1 MSTAPRSPRTS
12 RSPHAVRVLIMLA
25 GLCIPLTPG
34 LAAAQDKAPNSR
46 TPRVFLTE
54 ADRSL
59 LATLRAPLAPAAVDG
74 DLLPLSRI
82 TLYRSGVGAFERQGL
97 VQDAAQVQLRFDVSQ
112 INDILKSLQLLD
124 LDGGRVD
131 SVSYASKDPLKRRLN
146 SFNVPIADA
155 PSVPE
160 LLSRL
165 RGSALRVETF
175 AGHFEGTILAVE
187 TRTVSAGKDKEPV
200 PAPFVSLVTSTG
212 IRTIAISDIQSFELL
227 DKALA
232 AELGKALAAVADARA
247 DRVKTVD
254 LSLSG
259 NGARRVVV
267 RYVHE
272 TPVWK
277 TSYRLLLPDSP
288 AKADD
293 AAKPAPAKDQL
304 TLQGWAIVENTT
316 DNDWKDVRLSLVSG
330 RPVSFQMD
338 LSEPLYLARPTVP
351 VPTIPG
357 VRPKTFDG
365 GLSEP
370 RTADSVAFEGGEF
383 RPSTSQVQDR
393 LSLINEMAA
402 KAGAGAGRRSD
413 QNLGMP
419 RALAAAAIS
428 AEDLQQY
435 SPAAAARAGEVGEVF
450 FFEVTN
456 PVTVER
462 QRSAMIPFLTSPLE
476 GRRVSIFNHAD
487 RADHPMRGVE
497 ITNTS
502 SVQLL
507 PGPLAVFDGTAYAG
521 DAQIGQVSPGDK
533 RLLAYALDLD
543 VGVISKFDNNSNI
556 TKVRIIDG
564 VYEVT
569 SKSRNTATFTFTN
582 KDLKRERTI
591 VVEHP
596 KLNGWMLVGDLK
608 PAEQTQDLYRFE
620 VNADAGK
627 PAGITIAQEQIQS
640 QRVGLAN
647 YNVDQLLSWHK
658 AGRLSDAVLAAAR
671 DLAKRQAE
679 VRDAERALSLLDEK
693 ININT
698 AEQTRVSQTMERL
711 PQNAELYNDYMKELK
726 EATTTLKTLRSQRG
740 EQSAKVESLKAAL
753 NEFMRALK
761 AE

>member
-1 MSTAPRSPRTS
+1 MNTTS
-12 RSPHAVRVLIMLA
+12 RRTHQSPHAIRALIILA
-25 GLCIPLTPG
+25 GLSIPLTPG
-34 LAAAQDKAPNSR
+34 FAVAQDQ
-46 TPRVFLTE
+46 
-54 ADRSL
+54 
-59 LATLRAPLAPAAVDG
+59 APAPRAARAVDG

-97 VQDAAQVQLRFDVSQ
+97 VQDAAQVQLRFDVTQ

-155 PSVPE
+155 PSVPD
-160 LLSRL
+160 LLGRL

-175 AGHFEGTILAVE
+175 AGQFDGTILGVE
-187 TRTVSAGKDKEPV
+187 TRIAPAGKDKEPA
-200 PAPFVSLVTSTG
+200 PAPFVSLVTGTG
-212 IRTIAISDIQSFELL
+212 IRTIAIADIQSFELL

-277 TSYRLLLPDSP
+277 TSYRLLLPDAP
-288 AKADD
+288 AKPAD

-338 LSEPLYLARPTVP
+338 LSEPLYLARPIVP

-357 VRPKTFDG
+357 VQPKTFEG
-365 GLSEP
+365 GLSQQASQNSLVFE
-370 RTADSVAFEGGEF
+370 TSVLRPAAGPTSPEF
-383 RPSTSQVQDR
+383 AGMSAMS
-393 LSLINEMAA
+393 A
-402 KAGAGAGRRSD
+402 KAGAGGRGRAERDAGSPPYSAA
-413 QNLGMP
+413 MP
-419 RALAAAAIS
+419 IS
-428 AEDLQQY
+428 AEDLQRY

-462 QRSAMIPFLTSPLE
+462 QRSAMIPFLTAPME

-487 RADHPMRGVE
+487 RPDHPMRGVE
-497 ITNTS
+497 IKNTS
-502 SVQLL
+502 AVQLL

-543 VGVISKFDNNSNI
+543 VGVISKFDSNSDT
-556 TKVRIIDG
+556 TKVRLVDG

-569 SKSRNTATFTFTN
+569 TKGRNTATFTFTN

-591 VVEHP
+591 IVEHP
-596 KLNGWMLVGDLK
+596 KLNGWTLVGDLK

-627 PAGITIAQEQIQS
+627 TAGITITQEQIQS

-647 YNVDQLLSWHK
+647 YNLDQILAWNK
-658 AGRLSDAVLAAAR
+658 AGRLSDAVLAAVR
-671 DLAKRQAE
+671 DLGKRQAE
-679 VRDAERALSLLDEK
+679 VRDAERALNLLDEK
-693 ININT
+693 INTNT
-698 AEQTRVSQTMERL
+698 SEQTRISQTMERL
-711 PQNAELYNDYMKELK
+711 PQNAELYSDYMKELK
-726 EATTTLKTLRSQRG
+726 DATTTLKTLRSQRG

-753 NEFMRALK
+753 NEFIRTLK